1 MWMNEW
7 VNEWENLGEGDWKML
22 SESLPNS
29 PVEISIRC
37 LETSKQWKHLMQAIA
52 CMIKW
57 DKIYTMANVFL
68 PLSNDYSVSSSIQF
82 LSPLHPLLTTLHWT
96 FSNTMILSSMAL
108 RVCGW
113 GKGGEGN
120 GCSPTLPLQSYSPL
134 SHKWTL
140 MQISC
145 FLDRLSFLCWLL
157 IPICVQ
163 EP

>member
-57 DKIYTMANVFL
+57 DKIYTMANVFYHL
-68 PLSNDYSVSSSIQF
+68 V
-82 LSPLHPLLTTLHWT
+82 
-96 FSNTMILSSMAL
+96 MII
-108 RVCGW
+108 V
-113 GKGGEGN
+113 
-120 GCSPTLPLQSYSPL
+120 
-134 SHKWTL
+134 
-140 MQISC
+140 
-145 FLDRLSFLCWLL
+145 
-157 IPICVQ
+157 
-163 EP
+163 